1 MTPTTPRSGPSAPL
15 GGPSAPPATT
25 APTPADD
32 AVAGRRRWASW
43 PGRTRLAGGAA
54 LVILGAMLPWVMTP
68 LGNVR
73 GLSGA
78 GLWTLYAGLFA
89 GGGAAL
95 PWPRLAAWHAPVLAA
110 AAIGLPAWQ
119 LARLA
124 WISATTDAWGAA
136 LPGVGLVVTLA
147 GGVLAVGAFR
157 RRPRRPGG

>member
-1 MTPTTPRSGPSAPL
+1 MTPTTPQGDPPAP
-15 GGPSAPPATT
+15 PAPPATT
-25 APTPADD
+25 APNAADD
-32 AVAGRRRWASW
+32 AIAGPRRRASW
-43 PGRTRLAGGAA
+43 PGRTRLAAGAA

-95 PWPRLAAWHAPVLAA
+95 PWPRLSAWHAPVLAA